1 MKIEGG
7 FTKLIERYYLK
18 EMKDVWEEKNYYRK
32 WKEVEIA
39 VLKAR
44 GENELAE
51 KVKKV
56 DINPVEV
63 RNKEKK
69 SGHELNAFLRI
80 LEENISDATGKI
92 HKGLTSSDVMD
103 TARILQ
109 IKDSLK
115 LIKKLLKNNVE
126 ILKEKA
132 IKYKGLVM
140 CGRTHGQYAE
150 PVTLGLKFARFLES
164 GRRNQKRLNEIAKR
178 LLVGQVSGAVGTYS
192 LVTPEEEEKIL
203 ENLGL
208 KPPGVSSQV
217 ISRDIFAEYLFVLAL
232 ICSFAEEVA
241 LEIRLLT
248 QDGIKEVSEP
258 FTRHQTGSS
267 AMPHKKNP
275 VICERIC
282 GLSRLVRSY
291 VDVGISNI
299 ALWNE
304 RDISH
309 SSNERII
316 LEESSSLTYYIL
328 RKLEFVLKNIGVQ
341 TVNIKKNLKE
351 AGARIFSSGVLK
363 LLLDKGLSREEAY
376 SITQSIF
383 KKDVTKAEIK
393 KILKKEINLSNID
406 KVLDFNYYLENINKI
421 FKRLEL

>member
-1 MKIEGG
+1 M
-7 FTKLIERYYLK
+7 IERYYHK
-18 EMKDVWEEKNYYRK
+18 EMKDIWAEENYYLK
-32 WKEVEIA
+32 WQEVEIA

-51 KVKKV
+51 KIKK
-56 DINPVEV
+56 ITIKPEEV
-63 RNKEKK
+63 RNKEKR
-69 SGHELNAFLRI
+69 SGHELNAFLEI
-80 LEENISDATGKI
+80 LGEKISDKAGDI

-109 IKDSLK
+109 VKDSLK
-115 LIKKLLKNNVE
+115 LVKRMLDSNVE

-132 IKYKGLVM
+132 IKYKNLAM
-140 CGRTHGQYAE
+140 CGRTHGQFAE
-150 PVTLGLKFARFLES
+150 PVALGLKFARFLES
-164 GRRNQKRLNEIAKR
+164 GRRNQKRLKEITKR
-178 LLVGQVSGAVGTYS
+178 LLVGQINGAVGTYS
-192 LVTPEEEEKIL
+192 LVSLAEEEKIL
-203 ENLGL
+203 KNLGL
-208 KPPGVSSQV
+208 KPVSVSSQV
-217 ISRDIFAEYLFVLAL
+217 IPRDIFAEYIFVLAL

-258 FTRHQTGSS
+258 FTQRQTGSS

-282 GLSRLVRSY
+282 GLARLVRSY

-316 LEESSSLTYYIL
+316 LSEASSLAYYIL
-328 RKLEFVLKNIGVQ
+328 ERLEFVVKNIQVN
-341 TVNIKKNLKE
+341 TKNIKENLKK
-351 AGARIFSSGVLK
+351 AGMRIFSSGVLK
-363 LLLDKGLSREEAY
+363 LLLDKGLSRQRAY
-376 SITQSIF
+376 SLAQNIF
-383 KKDVTKAEIK
+383 KNDVTKLEIK
-393 KILKKEINLSNID
+393 RILKKEAGLNGDAID
-406 KVLDFNYYLENINKI
+406 KVLNSNYYLKNINEI
-421 FKRLEL
+421 YKRLEL